1 MTATLPRR
9 IAVGDRPRATAFG
22 LLAGLVAAVVA
33 ASLRFVDPTVL
44 LGVEPSLL
52 AAAAGT
58 CLAAAVGRYRGGVL
72 AGILAAA
79 LPVLAVDAATFAVR
93 EPVTPGVLAR
103 AAAAAAWYTTGVAV
117 LLAGPLG
124 YALGALSRP
133 PRDRAVPRPSL
144 TSHCRVAP
152 EQSTVLAAWT
162 IVALVATAVATAFS
176 LSLPVSPTAASPIP
190 VATGLAVAAD
200 LGRRAPRALAS
211 AVASWLGVAVGLHLF
226 AQNFVVAGPATLG
239 LPSLDAAAL
248 VLALGCLA
256 GVPLGLVGYVIGR
269 TLTD

>member
-9 IAVGDRPRATAFG
+9 IAVGDRPRATGFG
-22 LLAGLVAAVVA
+22 LLAALVAAAVA
-33 ASLRFVDPTVL
+33 ASLRVVDPTVL

-72 AGILAAA
+72 AGILAAV
-79 LPVLAVDAATFAVR
+79 LPVFAVDAATFAVR
-93 EPVTPGVLAR
+93 EPVTSGLVAR

-133 PRDRAVPRPSL
+133 PRNRGVSWQSL
-144 TSHCRVAP
+144 RSHCHVAP

-162 IVALVATAVATAFS
+162 ALALVTTAVATAFS
-176 LSLPVSPTAASPIP
+176 RSLPVSPTAASPVP
-190 VATGLAVAAD
+190 AAAALAVATD
-200 LGRRAPRALAS
+200 VGRRAPRALAS
-211 AVASWLGVAVGLHLF
+211 AVAGWLGVAVGLHLF
-226 AQNFVVAGPATLG
+226 TQNFVVAGPATLG
-239 LPSLDAAAL
+239 LPSLEAIT
-248 VLALGCLA
+248 VILALGCLA